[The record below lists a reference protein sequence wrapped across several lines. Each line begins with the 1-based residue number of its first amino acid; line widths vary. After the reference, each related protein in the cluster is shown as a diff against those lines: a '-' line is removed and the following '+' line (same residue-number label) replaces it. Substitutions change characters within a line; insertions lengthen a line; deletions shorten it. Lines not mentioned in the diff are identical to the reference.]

1 MVERDID
8 GYSFIQLTREDFS
21 IIFPSK
27 SKFLLSSKLFKFAQR
42 IRSITEGSSRDT
54 ASLLAD
60 MSDLECPL
68 QSASSGLSSR
78 SSSRCSTPFSEGR
91 KRSMD
96 ASAVLSKRKC
106 GESGFKLPQFSPDLK
121 LCINEDSFYTSAQR
135 NKLIKEGCLALRGHC
150 WELEKSISNQDK
162 RQLAKLLYQLAPKS
176 LGDPDSSN
184 PEVCCVC
191 ATYFVP
197 V

>member
-1 MVERDID
+1 MSLPITLPILPTSMCLQKMVKIIYGNSVTASVSYGRKT
-8 GYSFIQLTREDFS
+8 FIQLTREDFS
-21 IIFPSK
+21 IIFP
-27 SKFLLSSKLFKFAQR
+27 KFLLSSKLFKFAQR
-42 IRSITEGSSRDT
+42 IHSITEGSSRDT

-68 QSASSGLSSR
+68 QSASSGLSSG

-121 LCINEDSFYTSAQR
+121 LCIKA
-135 NKLIKEGCLALRGHC
+135 IP
-150 WELEKSISNQDK
+150 I
-162 RQLAKLLYQLAPKS
+162 
-176 LGDPDSSN
+176 
-184 PEVCCVC
+184 
-191 ATYFVP
+191 
-197 V
+197 